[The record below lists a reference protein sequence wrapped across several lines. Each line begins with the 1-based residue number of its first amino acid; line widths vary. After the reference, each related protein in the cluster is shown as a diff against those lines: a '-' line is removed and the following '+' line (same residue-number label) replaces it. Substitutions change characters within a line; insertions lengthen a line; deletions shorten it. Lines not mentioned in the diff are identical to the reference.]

1 MIAVRRTALVVA
13 AILAVVPAAAPASAG
28 WWEVARADAS
38 FDLPGGRRAALE
50 AVAEDPTSAD
60 AVAAASW
67 WLSQLPNLSE
77 PDEILTAADGARDP
91 ELGFI
96 LAAIESALNGRPPA
110 GTLTPGELV
119 GPFGVFDILDLE
131 RGTAPPD
138 AELPPPDTGFSE
150 PWRPV
155 RFTLDPVDGVIS
167 PPDVLAPHGVFVVL
181 WTIVVD
187 RPLDGWLAVEA
198 VGSFNLTIDGRSV
211 GRGRMSGRV
220 DPELVWFRVRL
231 DAGRHRIRAEMS
243 SRGRPEV
250 RAGLFDLDGRP
261 ATTEVVT
268 GVDAGP
274 WASSEAAAQDPP
286 ATAAR
291 LAGIDAASRVD
302 DLLLTAAIA
311 EHRRDTG
318 RWRRAVERAVELA
331 PDDPWTHLAVA
342 WYWLAAPTIQDAEV
356 VRRRIRD
363 ELHDAADIPIATH
376 FKRALAERERREED
390 SDRLLEEMVAGHG
403 RDVRVLKLWIL
414 EALDRGWVREADDG
428 LQRLRARLPGSRTT
442 AEVELQVLEALERWQ
457 ERQQRLHALAAE
469 EPVDFDV
476 ITELADGCLV
486 DDAIAVVE
494 RLRRRAVDPDLD
506 IELVRLLLAAGETD
520 AAAAQLD
527 ALRRRWGDVR
537 LADQLA
543 LAATADDPVAGAR
556 TLDEVLGRAPSSLE
570 LLSLAWRRGRSA
582 FFEPYRLTVDEVLAG
597 AGAGSED
604 VDAEL
609 LLDQAVERVFDD
621 GSSLYYY
628 HGVTRALT
636 PVGAGQAAQLQQ
648 LPNAYR
654 LAVRIHKPD
663 GTIDVPAAI
672 GASGGAVELEGVEP
686 GDLVEEEYVARIAP
700 TGASQRGHLP
710 PYIYRFADSQR
721 AFGLSEYLLLV
732 PPDIE
737 LLIEGNFDGVE
748 RTEWTVDG
756 LRAIRW
762 RAEEV
767 PPISEERFAP
777 PTSELLPWVS
787 YGFGVTWQ
795 DVGDALRDRLRLNLV
810 MTPELDRWSE
820 PLLDADR
827 PELAVKQLMN
837 GLIDEVEPGRGVID
851 FSSFAGESFSRR
863 RGNRLGIVAAVLLA
877 ADWQVDL
884 VMSRT
889 RPFAGTHLLV
899 PTFDSFI
906 LPVLRVRHDGQEIW
920 IDVEEERR
928 GVNRLDPMLQ
938 GSDGLVVP
946 LDRPNEPV
954 TLLERLPSFANP
966 DLEERI
972 AVDAAVEPSG
982 DGQVTV
988 RLPVRGPQAE
998 RLREQIRSVPTDRAA
1013 LLYQQMAA
1021 SFVPTALDVDGSVTR
1036 VDDGVVLVLDMRAT
1050 DLCRPEDGALVCRAL
1065 VFAKPLAPILAA
1077 LPARRYPLIM
1087 PVPVI
1092 QTTVLTIDPPA
1103 GWTLDRAPR
1112 KIETRWGSM
1121 VETLEHADGVVTSEV
1136 RLELPAQ
1143 TIAPDQYPE
1152 FARFCHAVDELS
1164 SRPPVLT
1171 SEGGP

>member
-1 MIAVRRTALVVA
+1 MTAVGRVALGTVATLVVV
-13 AILAVVPAAAPASAG
+13 LVAAPASAG
-28 WWEVARADAS
+28 WWDVARADAS
-38 FDLPGGRRAALE
+38 FDLPGARRAALE
-50 AVAEDPTSAD
+50 VVAEDPTSAD

-77 PDEILTAADGARDP
+77 PDEILSAAGAIRDP

-110 GTLTPGELV
+110 GTLAPGELA

-138 AELPPPDTGFSE
+138 DELPPPDTGFSE

-155 RFTLDPVDGVIS
+155 RYTLDTVDGVIS
-167 PPDVLAPHGVFVVL
+167 PPDVLAPRGVFVVL
-181 WTIVVD
+181 WTIEVE

-198 VGSFNLTIDGRSV
+198 VGSFDLSIDGRPV
-211 GRGRMSGRV
+211 GRGRMSGRT
-220 DPELVWFRVRL
+220 DPEIVWYRVRL
-231 DAGRHRIRAEMS
+231 DAGDHRIRADMS
-243 SRGRPEV
+243 AHGRPEMRV
-250 RAGLFDLDGRP
+250 SLFDRDGRP
-261 ATTEVVT
+261 VTTEAVT
-268 GVDAGP
+268 GADSGP
-274 WASSEAAAQDPP
+274 WAGSEAAPQDPP
-286 ATAAR
+286 ASAAR
-291 LAGIDAASRVD
+291 LAGIDDAGRVD
-302 DLLLTAAIA
+302 DVLLTAAIA
-311 EHRRDTG
+311 EHRRDTR

-331 PDDPWTHLAVA
+331 PDDPWSHLAVA
-342 WYWLAAPTIQDAEV
+342 WYWLAAPTIHDAEV

-363 ELHDAADIPIATH
+363 ELHDAEGIPIATH
-376 FKRALAERERREED
+376 YERALAERERREDD
-390 SDRLLEEMVAGHG
+390 SDRLLEQMVAAHG
-403 RDVRVLKLWIL
+403 GDVRVLKQWIL
-414 EALDRGWVREADDG
+414 EALDRGWVREADEG
-428 LQRLRARLPGSRTT
+428 LRRLRARLPGSRTT
-442 AEVELQVLEALERWQ
+442 AEVELEVFEALERWQ
-457 ERQQRLHALAAE
+457 DRRQRLRALAAD
-469 EPVDFDV
+469 EPVDLDL
-476 ITELADGCLV
+476 INELADGCLV
-486 DDAIAVVE
+486 PDAIAVVE

-506 IELVRLLLAAGETD
+506 IERVRLLLAAGDTD
-520 AAAAQLD
+520 AAAAALD
-527 ALRRRWGDVR
+527 GVRRRWGDVR

-543 LAATADDPVAGAR
+543 LAVTADDPVVAAR
-556 TLDEVLGRAPSSLE
+556 TLDEVLERAPSSLE
-570 LLSLAWRRGRSA
+570 LLSLGWRRGRPA
-582 FFEPYRLTVDEVLAG
+582 FFEPYRMTIDEVLAG
-597 AGAGSED
+597 AGTDAEG
-604 VDAEL
+604 VDAVL

-636 PVGAGQAAQLQQ
+636 PVGAGQAARLQQ

-654 LAVRIHKPD
+654 MAVRIHKPD
-663 GTIDVPAAI
+663 GTIDVPDSI
-672 GASGGAVELEGVEP
+672 GASGGAVELEDVEP

-710 PYIYRFADSQR
+710 PYIYRFADSER
-721 AFGLSEYLLLV
+721 AFGRSEYLLLV

-737 LLIEGNFDGVE
+737 LLIEGNFEGVE

-795 DVGDALRDRLRLNLV
+795 DVGDTLRDRLRLNLV
-810 MTPELDRWSE
+810 TTPELDRWSA
-820 PLLDADR
+820 PLLVADS
-827 PELAVKQLMN
+827 PEQAVRQLMD

-863 RGNRLGIVAAVLLA
+863 QGNRMGILAAVLLA

-889 RPFAGTHLLV
+889 RPYAGTHLLV

-906 LPVLRVRHDGQEIW
+906 LPVLRVRRDGREIW

-946 LDRPNEPV
+946 LDRPKEPV
-954 TLLERLPSFANP
+954 ALLERLPSFANP

-972 AVDAAVEPSG
+972 TVDAVVEPSG
-982 DGQVTV
+982 GGRVTV
-988 RLPVRGPQAE
+988 RLPIHGPQAE
-998 RLREQIRSVPTDRAA
+998 RLLEQIRSVPTDRVA

-1021 SFVPTALDVDGSVTR
+1021 NLVPTAFDVDGSVTR
-1036 VDDGVVLVLDMRAT
+1036 VDDGVDLVLDMQAT
-1050 DLCRPEDGALVCRAL
+1050 DLCRPDEGSLVCRAL

-1103 GWTLDRAPR
+1103 GWKLDRAPR
-1112 KIETRWGSM
+1112 KIDTQWGSV
-1121 VETLEHADGVVTSEV
+1121 VETLTHRDGTVSSEL

-1143 TIAPDQYPE
+1143 TVAPDRYPE
-1152 FARFCHAVDELS
+1152 FARFCHAVDELT

-1171 SEGGP
+1171 PEGES